1 MLRAVHRFAS
11 PLGNRGPPSRLKHPP
26 GAEETLDGHT
36 KSDAAAVSAENPFI
50 EIENASLVYGG
61 REGNGVLALADLNLR
76 IAKGEFVAVVG
87 PSGCGKSSLLKL
99 VSGLHPPMRGAVTV
113 AGARV
118 TGPLKIC
125 GMAFQNPTLLPWRT
139 TIDNVLLPLEI
150 VQPHASRFRRDRE
163 QYLSQAHALLG
174 QVGLAGFEK
183 KYPWELSG
191 GMQQRSSLCRALI
204 HAPDQLLLD
213 EPFAALDPFTRE
225 ELWDVLQELW
235 MRKRP
240 TVILVTHDLREA
252 LYLADTIYVMSPRPG
267 RVLSHN
273 AVALARPRHSEDT
286 FRPEFVDQLHD
297 LRRQIAGSLR
307 S

>member
-1 MLRAVHRFAS
+1 MY
-11 PLGNRGPPSRLKHPP
+11 RGH
-26 GAEETLDGHT
+26 
-36 KSDAAAVSAENPFI
+36 
-50 EIENASLVYGG
+50 
-61 REGNGVLALADLNLR
+61 EGDGVLALADMNLGV
-76 IAKGEFVAVVG
+76 AKGEFIAVVG

-99 VSGLHPPMRGAVTV
+99 VSGLHPPLRGLVTV

-150 VQPHASRFRRDRE
+150 VEPHASRFRRNRKE
-163 QYLSQAHALLG
+163 YLSQAYALLS
-174 QVGLAGFEK
+174 QVGLGGFEK
-183 KYPWELSG
+183 KYPWQLSG

-204 HAPDQLLLD
+204 HGPDQLLLD

-225 ELWDVLQELW
+225 ELWDVLQDLW

-252 LYLADTIYVMSPRPG
+252 IYLADTVYVVSPRPG
-267 RVLSHN
+267 RVLSRN
-273 AVALARPRHSEDT
+273 PVGFPRPRQPEDVYQ
-286 FRPEFVDQLHD
+286 PEFVNLLHD
-297 LRRQIAGSLR
+297 LRRQIARSLR
-307 S
+307 A